1 MLADHRTPKK
11 SAMWSQAEGGLRGF
25 PTAKGGIMNTTTRLS
40 IASAIVLFLLPFAW
54 SQGSPSYHSEALAQE
69 TEQESQVTVP
79 NRLPN
84 HLYKGEQGPQRSEIE
99 FAPSTR
105 TATIKFLVQ
114 DPNGYFLPNIRRDN
128 FAVYEDGVRQKE
140 ISVDVEHSPVSLAVL
155 AEYGGR
161 YHELNQ
167 TLATEVKQVG
177 RDLLGVLTPD
187 DKVAIFKYDSKV
199 DTLVDFTQNRD
210 AIEKALDQL
219 GDLAISESNFYDA
232 LLETLNRTHDF
243 KGRKAIIVVSS
254 GLDTFSKAS
263 FQQVLEAAQKSDT
276 PIYII
281 GLSGIAKREA
291 SLHGETAPFARIDWK
306 NAEKQ
311 LETLAKASGGRAYV
325 IESDLE
331 IPPIYDDIMENLRV
345 RYVITYV
352 SSNPATSGPPRS
364 IRIELI
370 DPKTGAPLK
379 IHDASGKVVAARVY
393 VQASYVTKAA
403 PGS

>member
-1 MLADHRTPKK
+1 MKT
-11 SAMWSQAEGGLRGF
+11 
-25 PTAKGGIMNTTTRLS
+25 ITRLS
-40 IASAIVLFLLPFAW
+40 VPSTCVFFLLAFPW
-54 SQGSPSYHSEALAQE
+54 NQGLLSYRAEALAQE
-69 TEQESQVTVP
+69 AGQESQVTVP
-79 NRLPN
+79 NRAPN

-99 FAPSTR
+99 FAPATR
-105 TATIKFLVQ
+105 TVTIKFQVQ
-114 DPNGYFLPNIRRDN
+114 DPNEYFLPNLRPDN
-128 FAVYEDGVRQKE
+128 FAVYEDGVRQKD
-140 ISVDVEHSPVSLAVL
+140 ISVDVEHSPVSLAML

-177 RDLLGVLTPD
+177 QDLLGVLTPD

-199 DTLVDFTQNRD
+199 YTLVDFTQNRD
-210 AIEKALDQL
+210 AVEKALDQL
-219 GDLAISESNFYDA
+219 GDPVISESNFYDA
-232 LLETLNRTHDF
+232 LLETLTRTHDV

-263 FQQVLEAAQKSDT
+263 FQQVLEAAQQLDT
-276 PIYII
+276 PIYTIS
-281 GLSGIAKREA
+281 LSGIAKREA

-311 LETLAKASGGRAYV
+311 SEMLAKASGGRAYV

-393 VQASYVTKAA
+393 VQASYVTKATS
-403 PGS
+403 GS

>member
-1 MLADHRTPKK
+1 MK
-11 SAMWSQAEGGLRGF
+11 
-25 PTAKGGIMNTTTRLS
+25 TTTCLS
-40 IASAIVLFLLPFAW
+40 VPSALVLLLLAFVW
-54 SQGSPSYHSEALAQE
+54 SQGLLSYRAEAAAQE
-69 TEQESQVTVP
+69 AGQESQVTVP
-79 NRLPN
+79 NRSPN
-84 HLYKGEQGPQRSEIE
+84 PLYKGEQGPQRSEIE
-99 FAPSTR
+99 FAPLTR
-105 TATIKFLVQ
+105 TVTIKFQVQ

-128 FAVYEDGVRQKE
+128 FAVYEDGVRQND

-177 RDLLGVLTPD
+177 RDLLDALAPE
-187 DKVAIFKYDSKV
+187 DKVAIFKYGSKV
-199 DTLVDFTQNRD
+199 DTLADFTQNRD

-219 GDLAISESNFYDA
+219 GDPVISESNFYDA
-232 LLETLNRTHDF
+232 LLEALNRTHDI
-243 KGRKAIIVVSS
+243 KGRKAIIVVSN

-276 PIYII
+276 PIYTM
-281 GLSGIAKREA
+281 GLSGVARREA
-291 SLHGETAPFARIDWK
+291 SIYGETAPFARIDWK

-311 LETLAKASGGRAYV
+311 LEMLAKASGGRAYV

-331 IPPIYDDIMENLRV
+331 IAPIYDDIMENLRV

-352 SSNPATSGPPRS
+352 SSNPATFGPPRS
-364 IRIELI
+364 VRLELI

-379 IHDASGKVVAARVY
+379 IHDANGKVVAAKVY
-393 VQASYVTKAA
+393 VQASYIPKPAS
-403 PGS
+403 GG

>member
-1 MLADHRTPKK
+1 MK
-11 SAMWSQAEGGLRGF
+11 
-25 PTAKGGIMNTTTRLS
+25 TTTRLS
-40 IASAIVLFLLPFAW
+40 VPSALVLLLLAFVW
-54 SQGSPSYHSEALAQE
+54 SQGLLSYQAEASAQE
-69 TEQESQVTVP
+69 AGQESQVTVP
-79 NRLPN
+79 NRSPN
-84 HLYKGEQGPQRSEIE
+84 PLYKGEQGPQRSEIE
-99 FAPSTR
+99 FAPLTR
-105 TATIKFLVQ
+105 TVTIKFEVQ
-114 DPNGYFLPNIRRDN
+114 DPNGYFLPNIHRDN
-128 FAVYEDGVRQKE
+128 FSVYEDGVRQKD
-140 ISVDVEHSPVSLAVL
+140 ISVDVEHPPVSLALL

-177 RDLLGVLTPD
+177 RDLLGALAPE

-210 AIEKALDQL
+210 VLEKALDQL
-219 GDLAISESNFYDA
+219 GDSAISESNFYDA
-232 LLETLNRTHDF
+232 LLETLNHTHDV

-254 GLDTFSKAS
+254 GLDTFSKTS

-276 PIYII
+276 PIYTM
-281 GLSGIAKREA
+281 GLSGVAKREA
-291 SLHGETAPFARIDWK
+291 SLYGETAPFARIDWK

-311 LETLAKASGGRAYV
+311 LEMLAKASGGRAYV

-352 SSNPATSGPPRS
+352 SSNPATFGPPRS
-364 IRIELI
+364 IRVELI

-379 IHDASGKVVAARVY
+379 IHDANGKVVAAKVY
-393 VQASYVTKAA
+393 VQASYIPKPAS
-403 PGS
+403 GG

>member
-1 MLADHRTPKK
+1 MK
-11 SAMWSQAEGGLRGF
+11 
-25 PTAKGGIMNTTTRLS
+25 TTTRLS
-40 IASAIVLFLLPFAW
+40 VPSALVLLLLAFVW
-54 SQGSPSYHSEALAQE
+54 SQGLLSYQAEASAQE
-69 TEQESQVTVP
+69 AGQESQVTVP
-79 NRLPN
+79 NRSPN
-84 HLYKGEQGPQRSEIE
+84 PLYKGEQGPQRSEIE
-99 FAPSTR
+99 FAPLTR
-105 TATIKFLVQ
+105 TVTIKFEVQ
-114 DPNGYFLPNIRRDN
+114 DPNGYFLPNIHRDN
-128 FAVYEDGVRQKE
+128 FSVYEDGVRQKD
-140 ISVDVEHSPVSLAVL
+140 ISVDVEHPPVSLALL

-177 RDLLGVLTPD
+177 RDLLGALAPE

-210 AIEKALDQL
+210 VLEKALDQL
-219 GDLAISESNFYDA
+219 GDSAISESNFYDA
-232 LLETLNRTHDF
+232 LLETLNQTHDV

-254 GLDTFSKAS
+254 GLDTFSKTS

-276 PIYII
+276 PIYTM
-281 GLSGIAKREA
+281 GLSGVAKREA
-291 SLHGETAPFARIDWK
+291 SLYCETAPFARIDWK

-311 LETLAKASGGRAYV
+311 LEMLAKASGGRAYV

-352 SSNPATSGPPRS
+352 SSNPATFGPPRS
-364 IRIELI
+364 IRVELI

-379 IHDASGKVVAARVY
+379 IHDANGKVVAAKVY
-393 VQASYVTKAA
+393 VQASYIPKPAS
-403 PGS
+403 GG